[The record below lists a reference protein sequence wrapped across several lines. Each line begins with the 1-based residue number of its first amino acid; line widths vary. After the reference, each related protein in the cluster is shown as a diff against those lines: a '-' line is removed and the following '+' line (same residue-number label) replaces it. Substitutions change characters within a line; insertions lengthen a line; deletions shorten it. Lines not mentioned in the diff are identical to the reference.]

1 MWLPELVKST
11 DDEATMLQCI
21 TLVGNKTDLN
31 PVVPVEEHVQTV
43 GSMGLTLSELTSAK
57 SGSNVEKAFNDL
69 VMRIYR

>member
-1 MWLPELVKST
+1 
-11 DDEATMLQCI
+11 MLQCI

-31 PVVPVEEHVQTV
+31 PVVPVEEHVQVV